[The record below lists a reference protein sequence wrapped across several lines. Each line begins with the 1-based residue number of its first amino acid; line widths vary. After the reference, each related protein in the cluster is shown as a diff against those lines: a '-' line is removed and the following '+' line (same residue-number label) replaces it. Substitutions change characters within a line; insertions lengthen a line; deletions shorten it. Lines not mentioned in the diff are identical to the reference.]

1 MQRYFQQVPIAM
13 ILFYGLLFS
22 LFTALV
28 VILGDVAIKI
38 AADRAELTSVHMGL
52 GVTLYAASSI
62 LWFFAMRHVSLGQAA
77 VTYSMLSLIALFLI
91 GAFGFGETVGWREIS
106 GLACAIAAMALM
118 AGAEA

>member
-1 MQRYFQQVPIAM
+1 MHLHLITVFSM

-38 AADRAELTSVHMGL
+38 AADRATLTSLHMGA
-52 GVTLYAASSI
+52 GVALYAASAI

-77 VTYSMLSLIALFLI
+77 VAYSMLTLIALCLI
-91 GAFGFGETVGWREIS
+91 GVIAFGETIGPRELAGI
-106 GLACAIAAMALM
+106 ACALAALALM
-118 AGAEA
+118 AGTEA